1 MYILSNT
8 VSQQKRTHVPK
19 HQIISQIAHAITVT
33 GAPRNSSNWLQHVV
47 TTICCNMF
55 QFACVYTYIYIDFI
69 YTHIFTYK
77 LQYWY
82 SFRLHTDRARHHQI
96 PPGSP
101 TFIVTLQ
108 ERVRTGAGNPGYRC
122 VRGGGGGCAHL
133 GLVERV
139 ERHRASRF
147 KAGFKLY
154 LLWRCQWHAIAMDWM
169 LF

>member
-47 TTICCNMF
+47 TTICCNIF

-82 SFRLHTDRARHHQI
+82 SFRLHIETCPDHARHHQI

-108 ERVRTGAGNPGYRC
+108 KRVRTGTRHRC
-122 VRGGGGGCAHL
+122 VRCGGGGGFPHL

-154 LLWRCQWHAIAMDWM
+154 LLWRWR
-169 LF
+169 